1 MIRIK
6 NPNSSGLPNE
16 YQEVEY
22 IQSTGTQYIDTGYT
36 PVNGDEIEI
45 QHVVCS
51 RTTSNQ
57 AIFSAGTGTYQWIHL
72 VSETGAWS
80 SSAYYKYFA
89 TGTAPIVQPENTLE
103 KPTTVKGTS
112 SGLYYNGVQ
121 VATSSYGGTVNT
133 SIRLLKRANDTSG
146 ANAKIG
152 RTTIRSGETVV
163 RDMIPCYRLS
173 DNVVGMYD
181 LIAKAFHVNAGTGKF
196 LIGTEVGRRDMN
208 IKPIVGGKELLARY
222 IEDKLIYQ
230 KVSEQGI
237 FVCVGA
243 GGKSYSSTDGLMWIG
258 MSGLNTS
265 YTYEGVAYG
274 DGRFVCVGNKG
285 SSYYSTDALTWT
297 AMTGL
302 TSKTFT
308 NVAYGNGI
316 FVCVGADGYSYYSTN
331 GTSWKA
337 ITRLASD
344 YIYGVTYGNDRFV
357 CVGEGGLIYY
367 STTGK
372 KWTKASGPYV
382 TSLNSVTYGDG
393 RFVCV
398 GTQGKSYYST
408 DDGAT
413 WTSMSGLSTR
423 SSYSSVTYGDG
434 RFVCTGSAGRSYYST
449 NGTSW
454 KAMSGLTAKDAY
466 GDLSYDGVTY
476 GNNRFVC
483 VGINGYSFYSTDGL
497 TWNAMSGLPN
507 STSADFYEVAYA
519 EI

>member
-6 NPNSSGLPNE
+6 NPNSSRLPNE

-22 IQSTGTQYIDTGYT
+22 IESSGTQYINTGFIPNQDTRVTMSGMLLTHSANASLFGTRYSASARQFTMTWEDANNRFLSRFGNNDVQIPFTEGTVFYVDKNKNITIVNSVEYT
-36 PVNGDEIEI
+36 NTDNEFTCSTALYLFATNNNGSLMHYGKLKLYSCKIYDNGTLVRDFVPCYRLADN
-45 QHVVCS
+45 VVGLYD
-51 RTTSNQ
+51 TLNNLFYTN
-57 AIFSAGTGTYQWIHL
+57 AGTGT
-72 VSETGAWS
+72 
-80 SSAYYKYFA
+80 
-89 TGTAPIVQPENTLE
+89 
-103 KPTTVKGTS
+103 
-112 SGLYYNGVQ
+112 
-121 VATSSYGGTVNT
+121 
-133 SIRLLKRANDTSG
+133 
-146 ANAKIG
+146 
-152 RTTIRSGETVV
+152 
-163 RDMIPCYRLS
+163 
-173 DNVVGMYD
+173 
-181 LIAKAFHVNAGTGKF
+181 F
-196 LIGTEVGRRDMN
+196 LMGTEVNREYVN
-208 IKPIVGGKELLARY
+208 IHPLVGDKELLARY
-222 IEDKLIYQ
+222 IEDKLVYQ
-230 KVSEQGI
+230 KVSKRGI
-237 FVCVGA
+237 FVCVGES
-243 GGKSYSSTDGLMWIG
+243 GKSYSSTDGLMWIG

-302 TSKTFT
+302 TSKSFT

-331 GTSWKA
+331 GTSWTA

-408 DDGAT
+408 DDGET
-413 WTSMSGLSTR
+413 WTSMSGLSTS
-423 SSYSSVTYGDG
+423 SSYSSVTYGNG

-466 GDLSYDGVTY
+466 GDLSYGGVTY

-497 TWNAMSGLPN
+497 TWDAMSGLPN
-507 STSADFYEVAYA
+507 STSFYEVAYA